1 MISKFKSNKLPANFR
16 HFWRKFSFM
25 LVIPVIFLSLAN
37 CNTETP
43 STLPV
48 DSATVPKTPVPAKSQ
63 PKPQKVSNNHVSKQA
78 KPCEKRPLSTKI
90 KVDISEQ
97 KLYLY
102 CYYSGNKKEVKIYPV
117 STSKYGIG
125 SKAGSNKTPLGKH
138 RIEKKIGDGAPI
150 YTIFKARRNTG
161 RSAKAILNDPG
172 AGDLVTTRI
181 MWLKG
186 LEPGRNSGRGVDSF
200 RRYIYIHGTGEE
212 NKIGKPASHGCIRMR
227 NKDVIDLYDRVS
239 EGTEVRIV
247 K

>member
-1 MISKFKSNKLPANFR
+1 MHSKFKSSKLPANFR

-48 DSATVPKTPVPAKSQ
+48 DSASIPNTPVQAKSQ
-63 PKPQKVSNNHVSKQA
+63 PKLQKVSDNHVSKHA
-78 KPCEKRPLSTKI
+78 KPCEKKSLSI
-90 KVDISEQ
+90 VVNISKQE
-97 KLYLY
+97 LYLY
-102 CYYSGNKKEVKIYPV
+102 CNYQGKKKKVKIYPV

-125 SKAGSNKTPLGKH
+125 SEAGSNKTPLGLH
-138 RIEKKIGDGAPI
+138 RIEKKIGNGAPI

-186 LEPGRNSGRGVDSF
+186 LEPGKNSGRGVDSF

-212 NKIGKPASHGCIRMR
+212 NKIGKRASHGCIRMY
-227 NKDVIDLYDRVS
+227 NKDVIDLYNRVS
-239 EGTEVRIV
+239 EGTKVLII